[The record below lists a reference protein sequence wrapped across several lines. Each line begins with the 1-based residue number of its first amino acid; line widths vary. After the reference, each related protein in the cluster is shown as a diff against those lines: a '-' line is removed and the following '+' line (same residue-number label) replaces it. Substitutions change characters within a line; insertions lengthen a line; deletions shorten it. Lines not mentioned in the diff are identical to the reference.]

1 MTDKIIQLCPLSE
14 PHVIAESVVDGPPIE
29 VIAIACMALVE
40 DEFGDRHV
48 IAMCGGEGT
57 SFTHHDEATSFTHH
71 DEATGLF
78 VISKREF
85 DEMWANSQEKPAN
98 SQEKP
103 HA

>member
-57 SFTHHDEATSFTHH
+57 SFTHHDEAT
-71 DEATGLF
+71 GLF